1 MFRRPA
7 VHVVSLL
14 ASAAIVLTL
23 TTPAQALTSDP
34 LSDLLHGLS
43 GETDQEAQPAGEEI
57 VERATIT
64 ARNQKLRAGCRTY
77 SITYDVEVPSDDWTL
92 ESSIVDRRG
101 KGVASFAIISP
112 NDDAVDTLTYRLC
125 RSATVPGKFRIRSV
139 LNWYDDPSTPNQ
151 VKVPVTRFR
160 LSRP

>member
-1 MFRRPA
+1 MSRRPA
-7 VHVVSLL
+7 AHVVSPL
-14 ASAAIVLTL
+14 ASAAIVLTFS
-23 TTPAQALTSDP
+23 TPAHALTSDP
-34 LSDLLHGLS
+34 LSDLLHGLT
-43 GETDQEAQPAGEEI
+43 GDTEAEQPASGEI

-64 ARNQKLRAGCRTY
+64 ARDQKLRPGCRTY
-77 SITYDVEVPSDDWTL
+77 SITYDVEVPTDDWTL

-112 NDDAVDTLTYRLC
+112 NDDAIDTLTYRLC
-125 RSATVPGKFRIRSV
+125 RGATVPGTFRIRSV
-139 LNWYDDPSTPNQ
+139 LNWYDDPSTPNE

>member
-1 MFRRPA
+1 MSRRPA
-7 VHVVSLL
+7 AHVVSLL
-14 ASAAIVLTL
+14 ASAAIVLTFS
-23 TTPAQALTSDP
+23 TPAHALTSDP
-34 LSDLLHGLS
+34 LSDLLHGLT
-43 GETDQEAQPAGEEI
+43 GDTEAEQPASGEI

-64 ARNQKLRAGCRTY
+64 ARDQKLRPGCRTY
-77 SITYDVEVPSDDWTL
+77 SITYDVEVPTDDWTL

-112 NDDAVDTLTYRLC
+112 NDDAIDTLTYRLC
-125 RSATVPGKFRIRSV
+125 RGATVPGTFRIRSV
-139 LNWYDDPSTPNQ
+139 LNWYDDPSTPNE